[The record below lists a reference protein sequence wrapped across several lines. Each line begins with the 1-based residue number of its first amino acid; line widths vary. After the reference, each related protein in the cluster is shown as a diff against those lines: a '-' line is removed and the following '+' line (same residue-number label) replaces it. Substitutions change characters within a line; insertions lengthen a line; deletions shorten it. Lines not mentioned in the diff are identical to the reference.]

1 MARRPDNPATPA
13 SPQKTLAK
21 NPASKTTTL
30 PAKTVVDKHGFA
42 SSVVMPYL
50 HDLLQHLSGTPC
62 LVGLE
67 DLEMRFFLELP
78 DRHDPHPSS
87 TSSPAKNLAQKQNT
101 FVQKWN
107 EVLGSFVDH
116 AYTRDWLK
124 SKFMLIN
131 DPLVPILQDLNGMV
145 SMIAYQV
152 RRTGQLKFPALNQS
166 ALFPTRTSRSK
177 PEGAKPII
185 MRSRTVASTTLWADA
200 LSLAESSVLIAWEHL
215 SSTHHNGIFN
225 LEMAWDL
232 YRQHLKRL
240 SFALDSDP
248 LGNDNRTN
256 DQLRPAVVRSQVYGR
271 DAFELAWERL
281 HRLELILPVGILN
294 SRAAAL

>member
-131 DPLVPILQDLNGMV
+131 D
-145 SMIAYQV
+145 
-152 RRTGQLKFPALNQS
+152 
-166 ALFPTRTSRSK
+166 
-177 PEGAKPII
+177 
-185 MRSRTVASTTLWADA
+185 DA

-256 DQLRPAVVRSQVYGR
+256 DQLRPAVKKKTSVILGKRYELVKPVPFLSQIDLVLLGSSSSHDLLR
-271 DAFELAWERL
+271 VGLA
-281 HRLELILPVGILN
+281 HHLIKWAKN
-294 SRAAAL
+294 SSD